1 MINLTDDQKQTLK
14 SVIILLTESF
24 KVLMATLLSIFVP
37 QRCDNQSDK
46 ICTITD
52 NFTNLTDY
60 NIAVTTFNFITLGT
74 FIALYVI
81 EYMREN
87 WCIEYLDID
96 NNVANTHLKVEIERY
111 PEYKEQMIILNN
123 NYHIISIITVVMNSV
138 NFILSAVLIYG
149 YYYLD
154 YRSVTVLLTNIILIV
169 DKIINCFNVSKK
181 SVEEVIPISA
191 YMMTP
196 VIFNVVDK
204 DYRKSEINI
213 ELIESKLENYDENKA
228 KVN

>member
-1 MINLTDDQKQTLK
+1 LTDDQKQTIK

-52 NFTNLTDY
+52 NFTNLIDY
-60 NIAVTTFNFITLGT
+60 NIVVTTFNFITLGT

-96 NNVANTHLKVEIERY
+96 NNVANTNLKTEIERY
-111 PEYKEQMIILNN
+111 PEYKDQMIILNN
-123 NYHIISIITVVMNSV
+123 NYHIISVITVIMNSV
-138 NFILSAVLIYG
+138 NFILSAILIYG

-181 SVEEVIPISA
+181 SVEEVLPISA

-196 VIFNVVDK
+196 IIFNVVDK

-213 ELIESKLENYDENKA
+213 MLVESRIANNDENKS